1 MFIPSKI
8 KHVIECKSQLK
19 FFNEFL
25 KKNNKEPILCLGPSG
40 SGKSFI
46 IELFCKKFNF
56 EIFYFNS
63 STICNDENKETIEK
77 LVKQQNLNMFYKK
90 KQSNTIIIIDHVH
103 LLNSKN
109 ILEQFINQ
117 KKHHCIFIGHDIHC
131 KYKNH
136 MKSSCKH
143 IIEFSKPKIKDLIKY
158 FHQFCKELDIKLSSK
173 LTDTNLKKIFKNIDR
188 DYKQFQYFLEMLY
201 NFNQNE
207 WSLKFFNETMKNI
220 KSRKNM
226 NYELYEGTTKIL
238 YTPMNI
244 KKILNVIQCDSFLM
258 SKMLHENYLNA
269 YYQTKPNNIIS
280 LKKLTEYMMDANQ
293 LEYIHETNIDE
304 CKDILYSYPINL
316 EIANIQ
322 KKSGPIL
329 NFTKSL
335 NINSNPKEC
344 KFKKLLPF
352 DIKGIFLFDDI
363 LLQFFLKFIVKSKK
377 ITDKTTIFDTIKLY
391 LKINDDYKIDFKK
404 CITLFK

>member
-1 MFIPSKI
+1 
-8 KHVIECKSQLK
+8 
-19 FFNEFL
+19 
-25 KKNNKEPILCLGPSG
+25 
-40 SGKSFI
+40 
-46 IELFCKKFNF
+46 
-56 EIFYFNS
+56 
-63 STICNDENKETIEK
+63 
-77 LVKQQNLNMFYKK
+77 
-90 KQSNTIIIIDHVH
+90 
-103 LLNSKN
+103 
-109 ILEQFINQ
+109 
-117 KKHHCIFIGHDIHC
+117 
-131 KYKNH
+131 
-136 MKSSCKH
+136 
-143 IIEFSKPKIKDLIKY
+143 
-158 FHQFCKELDIKLSSK
+158 
-173 LTDTNLKKIFKNIDR
+173 
-188 DYKQFQYFLEMLY
+188 
-201 NFNQNE
+201 
-207 WSLKFFNETMKNI
+207 
-220 KSRKNM
+220 
-226 NYELYEGTTKIL
+226 
-238 YTPMNI
+238 
-244 KKILNVIQCDSFLM
+244 
-258 SKMLHENYLNA
+258 MLHENYLNA